1 MILQTT
7 LPAHE
12 AHQDLGAAFMEL
24 NGAEAVRH
32 YGNTAAEYER
42 LNSSAAVLDFS
53 FRTRLVLVGTDRS
66 PFLHSQCT
74 NDIKRLKPG
83 EGSYTAFATNKGRMV
98 GDANVFVLADEILL
112 DAEPG
117 QAGPMTERFKKFI
130 VSEDV
135 EVVDAAPHYG
145 LLTVQGPKSTE
156 VIEKLEL
163 DIALPTASFASVKL
177 EHPVLGELYLA
188 NHPRLRS
195 TGVDLFVPIDSLGA
209 VLDKLF
215 TTAKSVGG
223 GLAGWDAFDIASVE
237 AGIPRFGVDM
247 DETNL
252 APEAGIAE
260 RAISYNKGCYVGQE
274 IINRLRTFAEA
285 NKKLCRL
292 QLSNDITTL
301 PARGTKLQK
310 DGKDVGYITSTT
322 KVPNG
327 PSLALGYVRKDCQ
340 NAGETFA
347 INGQAGVTLIGAV
360 E

>member
-1 MILQTT
+1 MQL
-7 LPAHE
+7 LPTHE
-12 AHQDLGAAFMEL
+12 AHQDLGATFMEL
-24 NGAEAVRH
+24 NDMEAVRY
-32 YGNTAAEYER
+32 YGEVAAEYGR
-42 LNSSAAVLDFS
+42 LKSSAAVLDFS
-53 FRTRLVLVGTDRS
+53 FRTRLVLVGADRS

-83 EGSYTAFATNKGRMV
+83 EGCYAAFTTNKGRMV
-98 GDANVFVLADEILL
+98 GDANVFVLTDEILL

-135 EVVDAAPHYG
+135 EVVDAASHYG

-163 DIALPTASFASVKL
+163 DVALPTASFASVKI

-195 TGVDLFVPIDSLGA
+195 TGFDLFVPIDSLGA
-209 VLDKLF
+209 VLDKLI
-215 TTAKSVGG
+215 TAAKSVGG
-223 GLAGWDAFDIASVE
+223 GLAGWDAFDIARVE

-247 DETNL
+247 DDSNL
-252 APEAGIAE
+252 APEAGIAG

-274 IINRLRTFAEA
+274 IINRLRTFAEV
-285 NKKLCRL
+285 NKKLFRL

-301 PARGTKLQK
+301 PARGTKLQN
-310 DGKDVGYITSTT
+310 DGNDVGYITCA
-322 KVPNG
+322 KMVPNG
-327 PSLALGYVRKDCQ
+327 PNLALGYVRKDFQ
-340 NAGETFA
+340 NSGVAFA
-347 INGQAGVTLIGAV
+347 INGQAGVTLIGPV